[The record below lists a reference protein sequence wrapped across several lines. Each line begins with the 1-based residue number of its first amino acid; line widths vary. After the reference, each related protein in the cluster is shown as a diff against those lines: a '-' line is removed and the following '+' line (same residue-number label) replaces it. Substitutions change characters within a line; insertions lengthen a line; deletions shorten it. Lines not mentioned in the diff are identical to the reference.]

1 MLTHLLSL
9 QDSCTGNV
17 CFDKVRFAYPSWSDV
32 KVLQGLDL
40 SVTTGKTLALVGASG
55 CGKRTTVGLLE
66 RFYDPES
73 GMTVS
78 SQYSIISFS

>member
-9 QDSCTGNV
+9 QDSCTGNIS
-17 CFDKVRFAYPSWSDV
+17 FEKVRFFYPTRPEV

-55 CGKRTTVGLLE
+55 CGKSTTVGLLE